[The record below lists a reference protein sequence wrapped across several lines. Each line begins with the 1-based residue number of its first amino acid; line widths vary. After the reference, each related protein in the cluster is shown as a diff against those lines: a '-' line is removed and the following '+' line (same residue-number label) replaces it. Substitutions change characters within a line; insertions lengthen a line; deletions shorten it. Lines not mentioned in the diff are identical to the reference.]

1 MPCIPMAE
9 KRVAVA
15 SNAHSFSHSMRLEER
30 RALVRDPPEEA
41 IMKNAATSV
50 AAGQAKD
57 ATSSVVSLRGRGS
70 HWKEEAPTLSG
81 RIVPSIAS

>member
-1 MPCIPMAE
+1 METPIRDAAKKGGPC
-9 KRVAVA
+9 
-15 SNAHSFSHSMRLEER
+15 
-30 RALVRDPPEEA
+30 VRDPPEEA

-81 RIVPSIAS
+81 RIVPSIARRPGLAAALPVPS

>member
-1 MPCIPMAE
+1 
-9 KRVAVA
+9 
-15 SNAHSFSHSMRLEER
+15 
-30 RALVRDPPEEA
+30 
-41 IMKNAATSV
+41 MKNAATKV

-81 RIVPSIAS
+81 KIVPSIAS